1 MSKYLKYKKAY
12 IVTLIIISIFGMYGC
27 SKENIKY
34 TNFQKAYF
42 DISEQAK
49 SNNVLTKDELEKFVG
64 TKVSTYLS
72 GPSDEDLNVYL
83 FEVKDEKIRVCTDKK
98 SNELYFLRYD
108 GKIAMINA
116 LKEGIDIGGY
126 TPGLTVQYKTD
137 SIDQQKMELDRQ
149 LSKENN

>member
-1 MSKYLKYKKAY
+1 MSKNLKHKKAY
-12 IVTLIIISIFGMYGC
+12 ILTLIIISIFGMYEC

-42 DISEQAK
+42 DISERAK
-49 SNNVLTKDELEKFVG
+49 SNNVLTKEALEKFVG

-83 FEVKDEKIRVCTDKK
+83 FEVNDEKIR
-98 SNELYFLRYD
+98 
-108 GKIAMINA
+108 A
-116 LKEGIDIGGY
+116 Y

-149 LSKENN
+149 LSKK

>member
-1 MSKYLKYKKAY
+1 MSKYLKYKKTY

-49 SNNVLTKDELEKFVG
+49 NNSTLSKENLEDIVG
-64 TKVSTYLS
+64 VKLSTYLS
-72 GPSDEDLNVYL
+72 GPSEEDLNVYL
-83 FEVKDEKIRVCTDKK
+83 FEVKDEKIIVCTDKK

-116 LKEGIDIGGY
+116 LKEGIDMGY
-126 TPGLTVQYKTD
+126 APGLTVQYKAD

-149 LSKENN
+149 LSKK

>member
-49 SNNVLTKDELEKFVG
+49 SNKILTKEDLEKFVG
-64 TKVSTYLS
+64 TKLSTYLS
-72 GPSDEDLNVYL
+72 GPSEEDLNVYL
-83 FEVKDEKIRVCTDKK
+83 FEVNDEKIRAYTDKK
-98 SNELYFLRYD
+98 TNELYFLRYD

-126 TPGLTVQYKTD
+126 APGLTVQYKTD

-149 LSKENN
+149 LSKK